1 MIMQRVV
8 KRVLGVMALA
18 MGIMIFASADAQ
30 AKTVTKNMTLNLN
43 GNKVQYKRPSGL
55 NKARKVRV
63 TSSKKSIVSVKYK
76 KDRKDRRIAFTLK
89 KKGNA
94 MVTVQCIMKS
104 GQNKTIRYKV
114 KVVKKQMMTVLER
127 GKKAFSIQNQYRKSS
142 GRKSLIWSDELY
154 RFAMYRIKH
163 SGYDKHE
170 NLIPDTRAYF
180 GEYALYQTLM
190 FGENMLMGSNS
201 PDAAMKRW
209 KGSKGH
215 YKNLM
220 GVQYQSGAIAYHK
233 GMWIAVFSKESAK
246 EIDSWKEK
254 KLVGITVK
262 RFDRT
267 SGSYLTGSRVTYYDT
282 NDKFGSKK
290 SINIT
295 DSSGRTVYLEENH
308 TYVFYESVVADGY
321 KKAER
326 VTLHVTKEGVHE
338 IVLMSE

>member
-1 MIMQRVV
+1 
-8 KRVLGVMALA
+8 
-18 MGIMIFASADAQ
+18 
-30 AKTVTKNMTLNLN
+30 MT
-43 GNKVQYKRPSGL
+43 
-55 NKARKVRV
+55 A
-63 TSSKKSIVSVKYK
+63 
-76 KDRKDRRIAFTLK
+76 
-89 KKGNA
+89 
-94 MVTVQCIMKS
+94 
-104 GQNKTIRYKV
+104 
-114 KVVKKQMMTVLER
+114 LER
-127 GKKAFSIQNQYRKSS
+127 GKKAFAIQNQYRKSG
-142 GRKSLIWSDELY
+142 GRKPLKWSEELY

-170 NLIPDTRAYF
+170 KLIPDTRAYF
-180 GEYALYQTLM
+180 GEYAVYQTLM

-201 PDAAMKRW
+201 PNAAMKRW

-220 GVQYQSGAIAYHK
+220 GIQYQSGAVAYHK
-233 GMWIAVFSKESAK
+233 GMWIAVFSKKSAK
-246 EIDSWKEK
+246 ELDSWKEK

-262 RFDRT
+262 RFDRS

-295 DSSGRTVYLEENH
+295 ESSGETVYLEENH
-308 TYVFYESVVADGY
+308 TYVFYESVVAEGY

-326 VTLHVTKEGVHE
+326 VTLHVTKQGVHE